1 MSTSQEYNVKASAEV
16 KSAIKSLPPAQRVA
30 VQTYIARL
38 KEIIVDLEVRVAP
51 PPVVDTGHDHGH
63 GPCTLDHGHQEE
75 DHGHHKEDHGH
86 HKEDHGH
93 HKEGHSHQ
101 EGEKAEPAAC
111 GHDHDHTGHDH
122 GHGHGKG
129 HHEKQTEKSSHDHG
143 HGHDHAS
150 KHKTDADPNV
160 APFGGNWDSEVGVD
174 ATATAGALPE
184 DATMS
189 KDDESTFPPLY
200 AESAGEDYEKASD
213 AKMAAGGFKSDG
225 DWEKALSSYTEAV
238 LAAPPSALLYANRA
252 DSLLRLERPS
262 AAIRDCDAAL
272 SHNPDSAK
280 AMRVRGKAHRALGNW
295 DRALSDLSG
304 SQAIDYDDSG
314 ATEENLKFVKA
325 KVAEAT
331 AEKTKKRNESE
342 EKLRKRAAEIKKAQ
356 EEAAKEE
363 AERAQESAMPEM
375 PGMPGMGGGMPGMP
389 GMGGGMPGMG
399 GGMPGMGGGMPG
411 MGGGMPGMG
420 GGMPGMGGGMP
431 GMGGGMPGMGG
442 GMPGMGGGMP
452 GMGGGMPGM
461 GGGMPGM
468 GGGMPGMGGGMPG
481 MPGMGGGGA
490 GAGGGMGGMGGAM
503 GGIMSLLMSDPE
515 LAAGLQNPKVLA
527 AFSELMKSPGGAAG
541 LMSNPTKVQE
551 LLADPEVGPFMQKL
565 MTKLGPMMGGMGG
578 MPGMGGGMPGMG
590 GGMPGMGGGM
600 PGMGGGMPGMPG
612 MGGGGAG
619 AGGGMGGMGGAMG
632 GIMSLLMSDPELAA
646 GLQNPKVLAAFSELM
661 KSPGGA
667 AGLMSNP
674 TKVQELLADPEV
686 GPFMQKLMTKLGP
699 MMGGMGGMPGMGGGM
714 PGMGGGM
721 PNAPSS
727 TGGASNDMSGFD
739 EEVPDVD

>member
-38 KEIIVDLEVRVAP
+38 KEIIVDLEGRVAP
-51 PPVVDTGHDHGH
+51 EPAADTGHAHDHGH
-63 GPCTLDHGHQEE
+63 GPCTQDHGHQEE
-75 DHGHHKEDHGH
+75 DHGHQKED
-86 HKEDHGH
+86 
-93 HKEGHSHQ
+93 HSHQ

-411 MGGGMPGMG
+411 M
-420 GGMPGMGGGMP
+420 
-431 GMGGGMPGMGG
+431 
-442 GMPGMGGGMP
+442 
-452 GMGGGMPGM
+452 
-461 GGGMPGM
+461 
-468 GGGMPGMGGGMPG
+468 
-481 MPGMGGGGA
+481 PGMGGGGA
-490 GAGGGMGGMGGAM
+490 GAG
-503 GGIMSLLMSDPE
+503 
-515 LAAGLQNPKVLA
+515 
-527 AFSELMKSPGGAAG
+527 
-541 LMSNPTKVQE
+541 
-551 LLADPEVGPFMQKL
+551 
-565 MTKLGPMMGGMGG
+565 
-578 MPGMGGGMPGMG
+578 
-590 GGMPGMGGGM
+590 
-600 PGMGGGMPGMPG
+600 
-612 MGGGGAG
+612 
-619 AGGGMGGMGGAMG
+619 GGMGGAMG

>member
-420 GGMPGMGGGMP
+420 GGMPGM
-431 GMGGGMPGMGG
+431 
-442 GMPGMGGGMP
+442 
-452 GMGGGMPGM
+452 
-461 GGGMPGM
+461 
-468 GGGMPGMGGGMPG
+468 
-481 MPGMGGGGA
+481 
-490 GAGGGMGGMGGAM
+490 
-503 GGIMSLLMSDPE
+503 
-515 LAAGLQNPKVLA
+515 
-527 AFSELMKSPGGAAG
+527 
-541 LMSNPTKVQE
+541 
-551 LLADPEVGPFMQKL
+551 
-565 MTKLGPMMGGMGG
+565 
-578 MPGMGGGMPGMG
+578 
-590 GGMPGMGGGM
+590 
-600 PGMGGGMPGMPG
+600 PG